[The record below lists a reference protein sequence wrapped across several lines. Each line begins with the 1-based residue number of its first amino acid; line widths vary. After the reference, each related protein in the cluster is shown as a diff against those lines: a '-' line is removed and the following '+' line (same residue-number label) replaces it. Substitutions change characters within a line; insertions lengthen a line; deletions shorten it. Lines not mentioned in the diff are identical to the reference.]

1 MIQIQFLP
9 KRHSKSSE
17 ESNMKKVAN
26 ATLITIMVTTI
37 YRVVS
42 YMPRITYIFRN
53 AYNNPQN
60 TDIPVL

>member
-1 MIQIQFLP
+1 MIKIQFLS
-9 KRHSKSSE
+9 KRYWKSSE

-26 ATLITIMVTTI
+26 ATLTTIMVTTI

-42 YMPRITYIFRN
+42 YMPLITYIFRN

-60 TDIPVL
+60 TDTPVL